1 MTHLRQSLENATVT
15 IHRFTNE
22 WLAHSEYPQMSST
35 EGPYQPPTLL
45 PTYSSRKTAGLPS
58 RKTAGLLACLLAWLC
73 GTFALSLVV
82 ATDMLLPLHLPGASL
97 YVVFVAS
104 PTLTFLSSMLAP
116 LRIHLRVLSFLISI
130 MLMCAQFVIL
140 FFLLLATSGFDG
152 VH

>member
-1 MTHLRQSLENATVT
+1 
-15 IHRFTNE
+15 
-22 WLAHSEYPQMSST
+22 MSST
-35 EGPYQPPTLL
+35 EGPYQPPTIL
-45 PTYSSRKTAGLPS
+45 PTYSSGM
-58 RKTAGLLACLLAWLC
+58 TAGLLACLLAWLC

-82 ATDMLLPLHLPGASL
+82 ATDMLLPIHLPGASL

-104 PTLTFLSSMLAP
+104 PALTFLSSMLAP

>member
-1 MTHLRQSLENATVT
+1 
-15 IHRFTNE
+15 
-22 WLAHSEYPQMSST
+22 MSST

-45 PTYSSRKTAGLPS
+45 PTYSSG
-58 RKTAGLLACLLAWLC
+58 KTAGLLACLLAWLC

-104 PTLTFLSSMLAP
+104 PTMTFLSSMLAP
-116 LRIHLRVLSFLISI
+116 LRIHLQVLSFLISI

-140 FFLLLATSGFDG
+140 SFLLLATSGFDG